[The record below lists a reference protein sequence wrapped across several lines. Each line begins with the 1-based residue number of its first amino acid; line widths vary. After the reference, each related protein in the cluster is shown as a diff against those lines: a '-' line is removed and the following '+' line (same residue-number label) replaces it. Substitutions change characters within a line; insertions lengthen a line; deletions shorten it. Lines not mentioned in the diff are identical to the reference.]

1 VSRLALILTEN
12 RFTEEP
18 SVTNV
23 KDILTNSGFRVESN
37 VLGNYAQDIISFV
50 PDEIC
55 RSTVQQL
62 IIIVI
67 ANAQY
72 PKCMDDFLKLMT
84 DGGFFDL
91 QKRFLL
97 FCRVSNGN
105 ENTSDLQL
113 QKKFSSNSFK
123 YKSAIVGYKFDAE
136 EKIRNFINW
145 LAQEMNTCW
154 NNSCLSAMLSRWLP
168 AHDEEDL
175 YMYPTGK
182 CKRPFLRDILF
193 HLDNREQQEGNGP
206 MAAGAEGP
214 MAAAAESP
222 MNATVDNDQIAS
234 LIYPNKR
241 TPTKPQA
248 LIILYFNKSAAPC
261 ESLQADCLR
270 LMKLFKFRLGYLVTD
285 IQVDSESQNDLEDR
299 VKSFA
304 NQQDHGRTGVALIFT
319 EYLFDAVRNYQ
330 TFLEYASFKVHVDR
344 TRGDVE
350 SLRKAFDCEKD
361 HFQKDLVVIVVVR
374 QRHSDGD
381 LWRIIRDIGI
391 ARSTEARH
399 SILLIYCEVYDTEES
414 SQRELQVARQVE
426 NLPDKFSMAC
436 FFGNEEEVKEF
447 LDSLLQDARILGYK
461 VSIRSNL
468 NGAEI
473 KHEVKK
479 FSEESDDGRSS
490 VVAFMSHGRLG
501 EVFGSDEEPC
511 CRVPGQ
517 LPDEVSCLAFYPDHR
532 RLLLV
537 FADEHKDMLIN
548 YTEFMESKCGFFRKT
563 FPLANISDGF
573 AELDSGPVIQVVC
586 AVVCSETSA
595 CNMEDFLKPL
605 IARFGKD
612 VDQLLLYCRVC
623 DGNPNEKDE
632 ELKSKFNASG
642 FEYKNSTISYIA
654 DSSDNIRKFL
664 SDSLIKQKTKQW
676 NAETC
681 AADVLYNIEGFE
693 KLCVQKTK
701 NFLRHI
707 SEPHT
712 SGQSGA
718 ISFAEPFTNH
728 INTQITDNSLIYP
741 NSRETFPK
749 ALIILNIYPENNI
762 SKAMLTDWKRLL
774 WLFDKLQFKVTDV
787 QTDASTENAAETT
800 GEQLQDKPRLII
812 LQHWETE
819 TAKCRWRARWTFPTP
834 TLMTAAHLVWA
845 ICDTF
850 IKYSAT
856 EDVVSMISLINEKL
870 KASPP
875 LWCVQTTKY
884 FFITD
889 TSRPL
894 NNSLEPPSTKES
906 AKAGLALII
915 NNTFKNDSKFVR
927 EGSDIDREKLK
938 STFKKFG
945 YDTKIAEDLSAEKV
959 RSEVKQFADDSR
971 HGDTCIVV
979 IMSHGK
985 LGKIIGLCRDH
996 PDGSPSSNSDH
1007 PTRLVYPDMIV
1018 AHSTSIGEK
1027 SFRRTDQGSRFVNS
1041 LCDALDKFGKGSD
1054 IVSLISAINYIMM
1067 RSFYDKTSTIKDDT
1081 QLPFWLVQTTGPFVL
1096 ANLTDG

>member
-113 QKKFSSNSFK
+113 QRKFSSNSFK

-304 NQQDHGRTGVALIFT
+304 NQQDHGDSCVLII
-319 EYLFDAVRNYQ
+319 L
-330 TFLEYASFKVHVDR
+330 
-344 TRGDVE
+344 
-350 SLRKAFDCEKD
+350 SLSNGLLC
-361 HFQKDLVVIVVVR
+361 
-374 QRHSDGD
+374 G
-381 LWRIIRDIGI
+381 
-391 ARSTEARH
+391 H
-399 SILLIYCEVYDTEES
+399 SIINLFSQMSLSKQLKGKPRLFLLNEWQSGAQTGRLADPASPSEAFEI
-414 SQRELQVARQVE
+414 
-426 NLPDKFSMAC
+426 LPDTQQVKKFHLM
-436 FFGNEEEVKEF
+436 GLKTT
-447 LDSLLQDARILGYK
+447 

-517 LPDEVSCLAFYPDHR
+517 LPDEVSCLAFYPG
-532 RLLLV
+532 
-537 FADEHKDMLIN
+537 M
-548 YTEFMESKCGFFRKT
+548 
-563 FPLANISDGF
+563 
-573 AELDSGPVIQVVC
+573 
-586 AVVCSETSA
+586 
-595 CNMEDFLKPL
+595 
-605 IARFGKD
+605 
-612 VDQLLLYCRVC
+612 
-623 DGNPNEKDE
+623 
-632 ELKSKFNASG
+632 
-642 FEYKNSTISYIA
+642 
-654 DSSDNIRKFL
+654 
-664 SDSLIKQKTKQW
+664 
-676 NAETC
+676 
-681 AADVLYNIEGFE
+681 
-693 KLCVQKTK
+693 
-701 NFLRHI
+701 
-707 SEPHT
+707 
-712 SGQSGA
+712 
-718 ISFAEPFTNH
+718 
-728 INTQITDNSLIYP
+728 
-741 NSRETFPK
+741 
-749 ALIILNIYPENNI
+749 II
-762 SKAMLTDWKRLL
+762 
-774 WLFDKLQFKVTDV
+774 
-787 QTDASTENAAETT
+787 
-800 GEQLQDKPRLII
+800 
-812 LQHWETE
+812 
-819 TAKCRWRARWTFPTP
+819 
-834 TLMTAAHLVWA
+834 
-845 ICDTF
+845 
-850 IKYSAT
+850 
-856 EDVVSMISLINEKL
+856 
-870 KASPP
+870 
-875 LWCVQTTKY
+875 
-884 FFITD
+884 
-889 TSRPL
+889 
-894 NNSLEPPSTKES
+894 
-906 AKAGLALII
+906 
-915 NNTFKNDSKFVR
+915 
-927 EGSDIDREKLK
+927 
-938 STFKKFG
+938 
-945 YDTKIAEDLSAEKV
+945 
-959 RSEVKQFADDSR
+959 
-971 HGDTCIVV
+971 
-979 IMSHGK
+979 
-985 LGKIIGLCRDH
+985 
-996 PDGSPSSNSDH
+996 
-1007 PTRLVYPDMIV
+1007 
-1018 AHSTSIGEK
+1018 AHSTLPNDFSLRVK
-1027 SFRRTDQGSRFVNS
+1027 SKGSRFIQSFCTV
-1041 LCDALDKFGKGSD
+1041 LDLFPHND
-1054 IVSLISAINYIMM
+1054 IVTIIPLITRISLQLRIVEQPLFQVI
-1067 RSFYDKTSTIKDDT
+1067 DT
-1081 QLPFWLVQTTGPFVL
+1081 LCGSSGR
-1096 ANLTDG
+1096 A